1 MGAHENFALIS
12 DDDKEVR
19 PIVAVNRTTVKEET
33 CNSFK
38 TRIERYSNWIRLV
51 RSIAI
56 LRHVLLTKDSC
67 EHSPR
72 RWHYCPQSLNS
83 GTLKSAEIHILK
95 EIQRSEF
102 SEEVEC
108 LIKEKPISKGSSI
121 ISLAPFLDS
130 DGLLRVG
137 GRISAAQKL
146 VGLDVHPIIIPK
158 KSHIATL
165 LTRHFHEKVSHQGQ
179 KITEGK
185 IRSSGFWI
193 IGAKRLIASEI
204 HHCVTCRKLRG
215 SFCKQKM
222 ANIPKDRLTPG
233 PPFSFVGVDTFGPW
247 DVTARRTRGGL
258 ATSKRWAILFTCL
271 VSRGIHIELVE
282 ELSTSCFINALRRFL
297 SIRGPVRQFRSDRG
311 TNFVSAVNEL
321 QMVHQFVE
329 KPLVQR
335 FLQNNEC
342 VWMFNPPHA
351 SHFGGA
357 WERMIGVTRG
367 ILDSMLLRNGMK
379 GLTHDTLSTFLAE
392 VCAIVNSRPLTT
404 ITEDA
409 SDLSILTPAM
419 ILTQKVGHLP
429 ESLPTIEPK
438 ELYKS
443 QWRYVQS
450 LADEFWRKWEHE
462 YLSTLQ
468 VRRKWMSDEPSLKEG
483 DVVLLEESDSSRNHW
498 PIARVTRTFPSA
510 DGHVREV
517 EVRVVRGDTVSHYVR
532 PIHKLVPLVLS

>member
-1 MGAHENFALIS
+1 MDLEKKNLKFYSDSQIALGYITNDARRFYVYVANKVSRIRSFSEPDQWQHVTTDQNPADLGTRSFDAQELSQSMWLRGQAFLREDNLSTTFVGTHENFALIS

-19 PIVAVNRTTVKEET
+19 PIVAVNRTTMKEET

-67 EHSPR
+67 EYSPR

-222 ANIPKDRLTPG
+222 ANIPEDCLTPG

-282 ELSTSCFINALRRFL
+282 ELSSSCFINALRRFL
-297 SIRGPVRQFRSDRG
+297 SIRGLVRQFRSDRG
-311 TNFVSAVNEL
+311 TNFVGAVNEL

-329 KPLVQR
+329 KPWCR
-335 FLQNNEC
+335 
-342 VWMFNPPHA
+342 
-351 SHFGGA
+351 
-357 WERMIGVTRG
+357 
-367 ILDSMLLRNGMK
+367 DSYRTMSAYGC
-379 GLTHDTLSTFLAE
+379 LTLH
-392 VCAIVNSRPLTT
+392 
-404 ITEDA
+404 
-409 SDLSILTPAM
+409 M
-419 ILTQKVGHLP
+419 
-429 ESLPTIEPK
+429 LPTLVEPGN
-438 ELYKS
+438 
-443 QWRYVQS
+443 
-450 LADEFWRKWEHE
+450 A
-462 YLSTLQ
+462 
-468 VRRKWMSDEPSLKEG
+468 
-483 DVVLLEESDSSRNHW
+483 
-498 PIARVTRTFPSA
+498 
-510 DGHVREV
+510 
-517 EVRVVRGDTVSHYVR
+517 
-532 PIHKLVPLVLS
+532 